1 MKQAVERKMSNVKE
15 KNKDNDNKKEKKEKK
30 KYRQDGDEGDNEEG
44 GREIKMSI
52 TKVGLFSNLY
62 ISDDVFI

>member
-52 TKVGLFSNLY
+52 TKVSLFFLKLIY
-62 ISDDVFI
+62 FR